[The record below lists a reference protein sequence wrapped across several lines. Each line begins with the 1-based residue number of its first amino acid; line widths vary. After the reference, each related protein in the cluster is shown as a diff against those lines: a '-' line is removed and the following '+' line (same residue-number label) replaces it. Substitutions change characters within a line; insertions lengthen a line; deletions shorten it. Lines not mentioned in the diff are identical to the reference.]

1 MKRFNGFSLIE
12 LLVVVA
18 IMGILAAI
26 ALPAYRDYVIR
37 GKLAEAYS
45 LLGAQRVK
53 MEQYYQDVRDY
64 TNACSGTTVAF
75 PLPVGQYFTLTCG
88 NLGANS
94 YTITATGNAGQGAD
108 NSYSPSTKTTPAQRP
123 VYRPVGPQ
131 RELAGFA
138 LRTATAEIVTAS
150 SLLAGQR

>member
-37 GKLAEAYS
+37 GKLTEAYS

-64 TNACSGTTVAF
+64 TNACTGTTVAF
-75 PLPVGQYFTLTCG
+75 PLPVGDYFTLGCG
-88 NLGANS
+88 NLGVNS
-94 YTITATGNAGQGAD
+94 YTITATGIAGKGAD
-108 NSYSPSTKTTPAQRP
+108 NFVFTIDQNNARATTGVPAGWTAKANCWIRTKN
-123 VYRPVGPQ
+123 GDC
-131 RELAGFA
+131 
-138 LRTATAEIVTAS
+138 
-150 SLLAGQR
+150 